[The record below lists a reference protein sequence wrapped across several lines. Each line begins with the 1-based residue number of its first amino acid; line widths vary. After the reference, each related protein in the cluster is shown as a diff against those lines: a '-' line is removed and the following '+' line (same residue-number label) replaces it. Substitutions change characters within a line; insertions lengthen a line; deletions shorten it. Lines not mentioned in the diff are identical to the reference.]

1 MFYLL
6 SKMTTW
12 QPQNAGQMLPRN
24 SERQH
29 EVYTAHAEN
38 KHFENWVSTHSKEGL
53 ICSLA
58 PADQARI
65 KQTLKI
71 SF

>member
-6 SKMTTW
+6 SKMTTL
-12 QPQNAGQMLPRN
+12 QSQNAGEMLPRN

-38 KHFENWVSTHSKEGL
+38 EHSEIWVSAHTKASM
-53 ICSLA
+53 ISSLA
-58 PADQARI
+58 PAHQARI
-65 KQTLKI
+65 KQTFEI

>member
-1 MFYLL
+1 MV
-6 SKMTTW
+6 
-12 QPQNAGQMLPRN
+12 PRN

-29 EVYTAHAEN
+29 EVYTARAEN